1 MFCYFYKIVII
12 IFEYG
17 LPNLLWNLYPQNA
30 GPYPALFFWIL
41 TISFPYKHSSFQTI
55 KYLKFNSKTIQ
66 PI

>member
-30 GPYPALFFWIL
+30 GPYPALFF
-41 TISFPYKHSSFQTI
+41 
-55 KYLKFNSKTIQ
+55 
-66 PI
+66 